1 MNIGIFG
8 GTFDPVHWGHLI
20 IGGYVRDA
28 LALDKVVFV
37 PSMVSPHKQER
48 GAAEPADRLAMLK
61 MAVEGADGFEVSDI
75 EISRGGVSFTVDTLS
90 EFHKLSPGCHLSL
103 LIGADNCAEFSSW
116 RDPERIRSLA
126 RLVVMTRPGTPMEGA
141 PEGGEIIRVPEIRI
155 SSSDIRVRVAEGR
168 SIRYLVPDRVAGYIQ
183 SHHLYR

>member
-20 IGGYVRDA
+20 IAGYVRDA

-48 GAAEPADRLAMLK
+48 GAAQPEDRMAMLRL
-61 MAVEGADGFEVSDI
+61 AVEGAEGFEASDI
-75 EISRGGVSFTVDTLS
+75 EISRGGVSYTVETLS
-90 EFHKLSPGCHLSL
+90 EFHKISPGCHLSL
-103 LIGADNCAEFSSW
+103 LLGADNYVEFSSW
-116 RDPERIRSLA
+116 REPEKILSLA
-126 RLVVMTRPGTPMEGA
+126 RLVVMTRPGTLMEGLPA
-141 PEGGEIIRVPEIRI
+141 GGEVVRVPEIRI
-155 SSSDIRVRVAEGR
+155 SSSDIRARVGEGR
-168 SIRYLVPDRVAGYIQ
+168 SIRFLVPDRVAVYIQ

>member
-20 IGGYVRDA
+20 IAGYVRDA

-48 GAAEPADRLAMLK
+48 GAAQAEDRLSMLRL
-61 MAVEGADGFEVSDI
+61 AIEGAEGFEVSHL

-90 EFHKLSPGCHLSL
+90 EFHKISPGCHLSL
-103 LIGADNCAEFSSW
+103 LLGADNYVDFGTWKE
-116 RDPERIRSLA
+116 PEKIRSLA
-126 RLVVMTRPGTPMEGA
+126 RLVVMTRPGTPTAGLKD
-141 PEGGEIIRVPEIRI
+141 GGEMIRVPEIRI
-155 SSSDIRVRVAEGR
+155 SSSYIRARVAEGK
-168 SIRYLVPDRVAGYIQ
+168 SIRYLVPDRVAGYIR
-183 SHHLYR
+183 SHHLYS